1 MKKQQWQT
9 HVKAF
14 NNSGLSKR
22 KYADSHKLI
31 YHQFVY
37 WSQKINQLWAVA
49 FMPIKLTSEQP
60 PIQKAAAPI
69 CIVEFPGGARLLI
82 HSPELLLTLPS

>member
-1 MKKQQWQT
+1 MADSRKGL
-9 HVKAF
+9 

-37 WSQKINQLWAVA
+37 WPQKVNQPAADA
-49 FMPIKLTSEQP
+49 FMPIKLTPEQP
-60 PIQKAAAPI
+60 PIQKAAAPMG
-69 CIVEFPGGARLLI
+69 IVELPSGARLSI
-82 HSPELLLTLPS
+82 HSSELLLTLQP

>member
-22 KYADSHKLI
+22 KYADSQKLI

-37 WSQKINQLWAVA
+37 WSQKINQPAADA
-49 FMPIKLTSEQP
+49 FMTLRLTSEQP
-60 PIQKAAAPI
+60 PIQKTAAPMG
-69 CIVEFPGGARLLI
+69 IV
-82 HSPELLLTLPS
+82 